1 MTPPVNVMGLP
12 LLEVSSNRPQRSEVK
27 VKRLVKQM
35 GVDQLPLRGMRFP
48 SEGSVVIVR
57 LTNDIGSGRSELTE
71 VLTGGLNATTQR
83 RR

>member
-12 LLEVSSNRPQRSEVK
+12 LLEVSSNRPQRSEVN